1 MTIRGNG
8 SDETIHVTTYSTND
22 RIARVIVEAEGVLTS
37 VSLDQNHLEALEMAC
52 RAARLE
58 LQARAVGGL

>member
-8 SDETIHVTTYSTND
+8 TDETIHVTTYSNND
-22 RIARVIVEAEGVLTS
+22 RIARVIVEAEGALTS
-37 VSLDQNHLEALEMAC
+37 ISLDQNHLEALELAC

-58 LQARAVGGL
+58 WQARSIGP